1 MIGNRGCH
9 LRLHHRTTSSTN
21 RPIVPGGTRDEKTES
36 KSTTCGNKHA
46 VSIVFTASSRG
57 STITEC
63 DISANPNLYTCHR
76 DSSASGVVNDF
87 SAE

>member
-1 MIGNRGCH
+1 VPFETAPQNP
-9 LRLHHRTTSSTN
+9 SSTN
-21 RPIVPGGTRDEKTES
+21 RPIVPRGTLDEKTES

-63 DISANPNLYTCHR
+63 DISGNPNSYTCHR
-76 DSSASGVVNDF
+76 HRHRSASGVVNDF
-87 SAE
+87 SAG